1 MGSSQ
6 DKGVGVCRDG
16 IMGYVMPFSKPLA
29 KYNST
34 VLFVLIF
41 NNLLSAAIWSNLWHA
56 HVSGFVASNKPC
68 PLTFF
73 KNRKGFLCQSKLSFF
88 RRTRL
93 HWNSSRIF
101 GGEKPMEA
109 ELYLSVCVIHIAKN
123 LKDFVVSPSYP
134 FLDRRD
140 RIGILQEFLSG
151 KNRWKQRYDLYRVE
165 LSLLISYSD
174 FP

>member
-56 HVSGFVASNKPC
+56 HVSGFGEDSSVS
-68 PLTFF
+68 
-73 KNRKGFLCQSKLSFF
+73 QSYHFSD
-88 RRTRL
+88 
-93 HWNSSRIF
+93 
-101 GGEKPMEA
+101 G
-109 ELYLSVCVIHIAKN
+109 
-123 LKDFVVSPSYP
+123 
-134 FLDRRD
+134 RD
-140 RIGILQEFLSG
+140 CIGILQEFSAG
-151 KNRWKQRYDLYRVE
+151 KNRWKQNFTYQYV
-165 LSLLISYSD
+165 
-174 FP
+174 